1 MQKSFWHNLPKPFM
15 VLAPMADVTDVAF
28 RGVIAEYS
36 RHGQPGGGPDVFYTQ
51 FVACDGLCSPG
62 REVLLHDLRYAEVE
76 RPIVAQIFGSNPDTF
91 YETAQLLKKLGF
103 DGIDINMG
111 CPDRSVEKQGAG
123 AALIKNPDRAKEL
136 IRAAKAGAGGL
147 PVSVKTRVGYNKD
160 ELDRWLPQ
168 ILEEEPA
175 VVTIHARTRKE
186 MSKVPA
192 RWEDVKRAV
201 EIARGSGTLIVGN
214 GDVETVAQGEA
225 LARESGADGVMI
237 GRGIFGNPWL
247 FDRTTA
253 REEVPLAERLRVM
266 VLHTK
271 RFEEL
276 LGGVKNF
283 AIMKKHYKAYVTRFD
298 GAKEL
303 RIRLMETKNA
313 AEVESIVQE
322 FLDGHPYETKLY
334 NNEIA

>member
-28 RGVIAEYS
+28 RGIIAEHS

-51 FVACDGLCSPG
+51 FVSCDGLCSPG
-62 REVLLHDLRYAEVE
+62 RKALLHDLRYNEIE

-91 YETAQLLKKLGF
+91 HETAQLLGELGF

-123 AALIKNPDRAKEL
+123 AALIKDPARAKEL
-136 IRAAKAGAGGL
+136 IRAVKAGAPNI

-214 GDVETVAQGEA
+214 GDVETVAQGEQ
-225 LARESGADGVMI
+225 LAAESGADGVMI

-247 FDRTTA
+247 FDRTTT
-253 REEVPLAERLRVM
+253 REEIPLAERLRVM

-276 LGGVKNF
+276 LGNVKNF
-283 AIMKKHYKAYVTRFD
+283 AIMKKHYKAYVTGFD
-298 GAKEL
+298 GAKDL
-303 RIRLMETKNA
+303 RIQLMEAKNA
-313 AEVESIVQE
+313 AEIESMITD
-322 FLDGHPYETKLY
+322 FLDGHPYETRLY
-334 NNEIA
+334 NEES